1 MGYKRL
7 AHRGRK
13 SIEEK
18 VLELYGNETY
28 AVNEAIDRIVVG
40 IYEMKREYKASSFLF
55 TGIGSGVGTTTVALG
70 IAIALSEAGWKT
82 LFVDCDFRKGNEFKR
97 ISAPAGMDLA
107 TYLTEDNVKESDII
121 CNTTY
126 ENLSYIASGERYNT
140 PVRLLCSEKMEALCD
155 DFKSSYDFVIYDLP
169 SISIVND
176 AKVLIPSVDR
186 YVLVGG
192 INISTKKQ
200 IFDAKLALVDYAN
213 KNGGIIANRMD
224 KYQYRKNVKDYNYFE
239 EKNLRKTVRR
249 RRKFKSTPK
258 NFNLTQNDIDL
269 LTQNK
274 NGTKEGENR

>member
-1 MGYKRL
+1 
-7 AHRGRK
+7 
-13 SIEEK
+13 
-18 VLELYGNETY
+18 
-28 AVNEAIDRIVVG
+28 
-40 IYEMKREYKASSFLF
+40 
-55 TGIGSGVGTTTVALG
+55 
-70 IAIALSEAGWKT
+70 
-82 LFVDCDFRKGNEFKR
+82 
-97 ISAPAGMDLA
+97 
-107 TYLTEDNVKESDII
+107 
-121 CNTTY
+121 
-126 ENLSYIASGERYNT
+126 
-140 PVRLLCSEKMEALCD
+140 MEALCD

>member
-1 MGYKRL
+1 M
-7 AHRGRK
+7 
-13 SIEEK
+13 EEK
-18 VLELYGNETY
+18 VLELYGNETL

-107 TYLTEDNVKESDII
+107 SYLIEDDIDESEIV
-121 CNTTY
+121 CNTSY
-126 ENLSYIASGERYNT
+126 ENLYYIASGERYNT
-140 PVRLLCSEKMEALCD
+140 PVRLLCSDKMEALCTG
-155 DFKSSYDFVIYDLP
+155 FKSDFDFIIYDLP

-186 YVLVGG
+186 YILVGG
-192 INISTKKQ
+192 INITTKKQ
-200 IFDAKLALVDYAN
+200 IFDAKLALLPYRK
-213 KNGGIIANRMD
+213 KNGGIIANRME
-224 KYQYRKNVKDYNYFE
+224 KSQYRKNVKDYNYFD

-258 NFNLTQNDIDL
+258 NYSPTQNDIDI
-269 LTQNK
+269 LTMDK
-274 NGTKEGENR
+274 NNIKDGEQR